1 MDLSSRISE
10 SRSLRRSRD
19 PRDES
24 VGRMD
29 RYSSR
34 DTERSHY
41 RDDYRRRH
49 RDDHDYRRPREY
61 RERSPR
67 DDERPKRR
75 RYDDHDYYSSR
86 QSSRRK
92 SVSPPASRSRNLQ
105 SIERELEQLR
115 DVKPINEWVR
125 QNSQWDIK
133 PPGYELV
140 TADQAK
146 MSGLFPLPGA
156 PRTANSDP
164 EKLLEFARSAAGSIM
179 APPPPLQPGA
189 SRQARRLV
197 VSNLPSDF
205 DINTFKPFIEDL
217 FISTTYH
224 KPETRH
230 FSNAYFCKEDNYA
243 ILELSKPEDATFLW
257 GLHTAQYAPDISITF
272 NRIKNYIVPQIT
284 HETANQ
290 RSLDFTQNEVL
301 DSKDKVYF
309 TNFPSN
315 LNEQS
320 VIELFKPFGELLSFQ
335 LIKNVAD
342 ESSKGFG
349 FCEYSDPENTGK
361 AIQNL
366 DGMEFNDKKISV
378 GFSCVGLNQKI
389 PESNVGMVAL
399 TELAKSE
406 PRIQA
411 TPVLQIHN
419 VVTENEATDPREC
432 EEIQEAVGT
441 QLSQFGKILDIKI
454 PQQKGFSD
462 TPSLGIGKVYVRF
475 ADIESAEAAMQ
486 EMRGFKFDDRTI
498 VLAFYGEDCY
508 KANAW

>member
-10 SRSLRRSRD
+10 SRSSRRGRDSRD
-19 PRDES
+19 ENG
-24 VGRMD
+24 GRMD

-34 DTERSHY
+34 DIERSYY
-41 RDDYRRRH
+41 RDDHRRRH
-49 RDDHDYRRPREY
+49 REDHDYRRNREY

-67 DDERPKRR
+67 DDERSKRR
-75 RYDDHDYYSSR
+75 RYDDHEYHSSRYSSR
-86 QSSRRK
+86 RR
-92 SVSPPASRSRNLQ
+92 SVSPSSSRSRTLQ

-156 PRTANSDP
+156 PRTATTDP

-224 KPETRH
+224 KPETSH
-230 FSNAYFCKEDNYA
+230 FSNVFFSKEDNSA

-257 GLHTAQYAPDISITF
+257 GLHTAQYAPDILISF
-272 NRIKNYIVPQIT
+272 NRIKNYIVPQIMP
-284 HETANQ
+284 ETANQ

-301 DSKDKVYF
+301 DSKDKIYF

-315 LNEQS
+315 LSEQN

-349 FCEYSDPENTGK
+349 FCEYRNSEDAGK

-366 DGMEFNDKKISV
+366 DGMEFNDKKIKV

-399 TELAKSE
+399 TELAKVD
-406 PRIQA
+406 PKVQA
-411 TPVLQIHN
+411 TRVLQIHN
-419 VVTENEATDPREC
+419 VVTENEAADPRDC
-432 EEIQEAVGT
+432 EEIQEAVST
-441 QLSQFGKILDIKI
+441 QFSRFGKILDIKI
-454 PQQKGFSD
+454 PQRKGLSD
-462 TPSLGIGKVYVRF
+462 TPSIGIGKVYVRF
-475 ADIESAEAAMQ
+475 ADIKSAEAAIQ
-486 EMRGFKFDDRTI
+486 EMRGCKFDDRTI